1 MLRLVSTNTQ
11 EDKPTAQASPV
22 YSVMQIRKRLTPT
35 RFTRLVSLLGT
46 PLKTFYALQEYQRRY
61 VLTRVEV
68 CSRIGPWTKSWTE
81 QLGQDS
87 PLLSSSLVFT
97 TNSTLMGVLRL
108 TVQRYYAPLVFFII
122 ERDGKRTLASLP
134 DGTR

>member
-1 MLRLVSTNTQ
+1 MLKLVSSNIRA
-11 EDKPTAQASPV
+11 DKPTAQESRV
-22 YSVMQIRKRLTPT
+22 CSVMQIRRRLTPT
-35 RFTRLVSLLGT
+35 LFTRIVLWLGT
-46 PLKTFYALQEYQRRY
+46 PQRLLWPLYVYQHRY

-97 TNSTLMGVLRL
+97 TNFTSMRVLQL
-108 TVQRYYAPLVFFII
+108 TVQRYYAPLVFYTSEPEGLRPWEIS
-122 ERDGKRTLASLP
+122 TP
-134 DGTR
+134 DTQ